1 MDIGQMTQASQYL
14 LVLSILFAAA
24 AVVIFF
30 VLDIPRCWNMV
41 IGTHSTRLYITKRN
55 KKTCSKKEKKAL
67 KEGNCTGTG
76 EPAKKEFLEK
86 SSEETLLLKRNIEK
100 QEVEE
105 TMLLVSNDKAH
116 FIKEELIKEQAE
128 SEETVLLCIEN
139 SPSSNDESDL
149 TTQLDMEN
157 GMILIQDI
165 LYMHEDVAVF

>member
-41 IGTHSTRLYITKRN
+41 IGTHSTRLYITKRH

-76 EPAKKEFLEK
+76 EPAKKEFLGK
-86 SSEETLLLKRNIEK
+86 FSEETLLLKRNIEK

-105 TMLLVSNDKAH
+105 TMLLVSDDKAH
-116 FIKEELIKEQAE
+116 FIKEELIKEQSE
-128 SEETVLLCIEN
+128 SQETVLLCIEN
-139 SPSSNDESDL
+139 SPSSNDKSDL

-157 GMILIQDI
+157 GIILIQDI
-165 LYMHEDVAVF
+165 LYMHEDVALF